1 MGSCCNS
8 IHKKPKFPVN
18 IDNEDNEIIEFEQI
32 KNIIGSEI
40 YKSICKIIT
49 KTKTGTGF
57 FCNVSE
63 KNIKLLITN
72 NHIINEDFLNK
83 EDKLIYSIT
92 EETEEKYKEI
102 NLKEDRYKLTNKEYD
117 FTIIGILKED
127 NINNFLEI
135 NDTSYKIEDKLFSF
149 HYAKGGKLK
158 YSHGKIIENEVYY
171 ILHDVGSKNGSSGCP
186 IILMNNS
193 KVIALHKGVD
203 KNKNGKINMGIKIEF
218 IIDKIKI
225 KEKQELSYIKC
236 VYEIKDNNYI
246 QIINN
251 TNEKDDVNKE
261 IESKIKILNNDKI
274 EKLIFKKKFNKAGI
288 NKINFIIEE
297 KLTNMSYMFQN
308 CSSLKE
314 ISFTI

>member
-1 MGSCCNS
+1 
-8 IHKKPKFPVN
+8 
-18 IDNEDNEIIEFEQI
+18 
-32 KNIIGSEI
+32 
-40 YKSICKIIT
+40 
-49 KTKTGTGF
+49 
-57 FCNVSE
+57 
-63 KNIKLLITN
+63 
-72 NHIINEDFLNK
+72 
-83 EDKLIYSIT
+83 
-92 EETEEKYKEI
+92 
-102 NLKEDRYKLTNKEYD
+102 
-117 FTIIGILKED
+117 
-127 NINNFLEI
+127 
-135 NDTSYKIEDKLFSF
+135 
-149 HYAKGGKLK
+149 
-158 YSHGKIIENEVYY
+158 
-171 ILHDVGSKNGSSGCP
+171 
-186 IILMNNS
+186 
-193 KVIALHKGVD
+193 
-203 KNKNGKINMGIKIEF
+203 MGIKIEF